1 MPYVAQ
7 RQNLIACKN
16 PDECRTGPA
25 MNQHKNNPDDARP
38 DQRTDGS
45 DRFADLLQRLEHG
58 DKEAFDELLP
68 LVYQE
73 LRIIA
78 RRQKRGRSGGPKT
91 TALVHEAYLKLANRS
106 GYHFADRGH
115 FFAVAAKAM
124 RHLLIDQA
132 RQRQS
137 QKRGGEMI
145 RLSFDEVLDHPGDKK
160 ESSEILLDLDR
171 ALGNLG
177 ERDPRLLQ
185 VIECRFFAGLS
196 VEETAEALSLSSR
209 TIKRDWLKARVWL
222 QLQLEPPASP
232 VPAP

>member
-1 MPYVAQ
+1 MNDQP
-7 RQNLIACKN
+7 KSN
-16 PDECRTGPA
+16 PPRFEATSDDGRDERIG
-25 MNQHKNNPDDARP
+25 
-38 DQRTDGS
+38 
-45 DRFADLLQRLEHG
+45 DLLQRLEHG
-58 DKEAFDELLP
+58 DKDAFDELLP

-106 GYHFADRGH
+106 AYHFADRGH

-137 QKRGGEMI
+137 QKRGGDMI

-160 ESSEILLDLDR
+160 ESGEMLLDLDR
-171 ALGNLG
+171 ALGSLG
-177 ERDPRLLQ
+177 DRDPRLLQ

-222 QLQLEPPASP
+222 QLQLEPPAPSAS
-232 VPAP
+232 AP